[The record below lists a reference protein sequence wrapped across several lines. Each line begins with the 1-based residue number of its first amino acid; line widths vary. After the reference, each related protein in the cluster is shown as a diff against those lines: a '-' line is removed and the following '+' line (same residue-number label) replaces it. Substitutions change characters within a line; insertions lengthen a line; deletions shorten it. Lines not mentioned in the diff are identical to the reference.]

1 MEMALVL
8 AGING
13 GAIFTFALCLIL
25 DEIRIKYCLTDT
37 DMILCVFV
45 FVLFIIG
52 VFWFWFKVSNF
63 VTKRFNLADINKK
76 IEKNHKDDNVK
87 LNKY

>member
-13 GAIFTFALCLIL
+13 GALLTFLLCLVL
-25 DEIRIKYCLTDT
+25 DEIRIKYCLTST
-37 DMILCVFV
+37 DMILYMFV
-45 FVLFIIG
+45 FVLFIMGAI
-52 VFWFWFKVSNF
+52 WFWFKVCDF
-63 VTKRFNLADINKK
+63 FTKKFNLADINKK
-76 IEKNHKDDNVK
+76 IEENHKNDNVK